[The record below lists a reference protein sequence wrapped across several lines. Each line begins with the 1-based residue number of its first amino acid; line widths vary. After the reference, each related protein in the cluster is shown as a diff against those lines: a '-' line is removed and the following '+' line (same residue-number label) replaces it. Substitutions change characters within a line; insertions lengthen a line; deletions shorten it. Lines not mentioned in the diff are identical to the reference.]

1 VIDLHCHVLPGID
14 DGPESIDGSLA
25 LTRAAA
31 AAGIQ
36 QLVATPHVN
45 WRFRN
50 TADAITQRVGELNAH
65 LTSAGVPVEVRTGAE
80 IAASLVG
87 EIDSGELARLGFA
100 GGRWL
105 LIEPPVAPVV
115 TGLDTMVLSLH
126 GHGHRV
132 VLAHPERCP
141 AFHRE
146 PRMLGDLVQAGVLT
160 SITAGSLVGQFG
172 GGVRRFALELL
183 RDGMVHNVTSDAH
196 DDVKRPPSLRAEL
209 EQAGFGAL
217 TAWLTQEV
225 PAAILADEEIPRQP
239 SRGSG
244 GPGRSRLRWLRPRRK
259 LSQPF
264 ASR

>member
-1 VIDLHCHVLPGID
+1 VIDLHCHVLAGID

-25 LTRAAA
+25 LARAAA
-31 AAGIQ
+31 AADIDQ
-36 QLVATPHVN
+36 IVATPHVN
-45 WRFRN
+45 WHYTN
-50 TADAITQRVGELNAH
+50 TAETIARLVGDVNED
-65 LTSAGVPVEVRTGAE
+65 LTAAGVVVEVHTGAE

-87 EIDSGELARLGFA
+87 QLDSAELAHLGL
-100 GGRWL
+100 GGGPWL
-105 LIEPPVAPVV
+105 LIEPPVAPVA
-115 TGLDTMVLSLH
+115 TGLDTVVLSLH
-126 GHGHRV
+126 GRGHRV

-146 PRMLGDLVQAGVLT
+146 PRMLGELVQAGVLT

-172 GGVRRFALELL
+172 GGVRRFALGLL

-196 DDVKRPPSLRAEL
+196 DDVKRPPSIRAEL

-217 TAWLTQEV
+217 TDWLTQEV

-244 GPGRSRLRWLRPRRK
+244 GPGRSRLRWLRPRRR